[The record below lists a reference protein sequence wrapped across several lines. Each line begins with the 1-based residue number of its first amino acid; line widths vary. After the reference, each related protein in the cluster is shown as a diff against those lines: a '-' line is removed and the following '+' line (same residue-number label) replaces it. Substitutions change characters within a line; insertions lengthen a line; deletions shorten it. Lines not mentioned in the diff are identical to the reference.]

1 MNSDIRIA
9 VGLTFHPK
17 TIKLM
22 RRCGDRAFFCL
33 IQLWAWAAQNRPDGS
48 LAGMDAEA
56 VEIAAGWIGGDGAF
70 AAELVAVGYIDG
82 DECTWVLHDWSTH
95 NSWVAKADERSDSA
109 RLSRLARVNPSKALE
124 LKAQGRLG
132 VTAEEY
138 ADYTTAQRTHN
149 ERSTTAVRTATTPAP
164 APAPKGIKAE
174 EDQGGKSDPKAP
186 PSAAAAYEFELP
198 DGQLVRLLQRDLEK
212 WEKSYRH
219 IDVYAEL
226 QAIADKSPEGRAK
239 WTKANWFQ
247 TLSAW
252 LRAANTRAK
261 AADPTFDP
269 GDPTGEK
276 RRAREDQEQREYFER
291 HGIPTLTGPIYTQN
305 DYLYGR
311 VPGCIGYQG
320 DGAKPVQLPEGGTMN
335 PAELVAQVAAK
346 LQNQE
351 PVDGR

>member
-1 MNSDIRIA
+1 MNSDIRVAISFRNHRKRKRLRMVLGPGA
-9 VGLTFHPK
+9 TDYL
-17 TIKLM
+17 L
-22 RRCGDRAFFCL
+22 D
-33 IQLWAWAAQNRPDGS
+33 LWLSAAMNRPSGILHD
-48 LAGMDAEA
+48 MDETD
-56 VEIAAGWIGGDGAF
+56 IALDAGWDGAPEVF
-70 AAELVAVGYIDG
+70 VSALADCGFLDRDADG
-82 DECTWVLHDWSTH
+82 TYALHDWARH
-95 NSWVAKADERSDSA
+95 QGYVVHAPEREAKARKAANARWAKHDQCPEDARSIPQVCPEDA
-109 RLSRLARVNPSKALE
+109 KCNAPSP
-124 LKAQGRLG
+124 
-132 VTAEEY
+132 
-138 ADYTTAQRTHN
+138 
-149 ERSTTAVRTATTPAP
+149 SPAP
-164 APAPKGIKAE
+164 SPKE
-174 EDQGGKSDPKAP
+174 EERPEGKPTSKAP

-291 HGIPTLTGPIYTQN
+291 HGIPTATGPTYSQD
-305 DYLYGR
+305 DYLHGR
-311 VPGCIGYQG
+311 VPGCIGYKG
-320 DGAKPVQLPEGGTMN
+320 DDAEPVQPPEGATMN
-335 PAELVAQVAAK
+335 PSELVAQVAAK
-346 LQNQE
+346 LHAQE
-351 PVDGR
+351 SDDAR